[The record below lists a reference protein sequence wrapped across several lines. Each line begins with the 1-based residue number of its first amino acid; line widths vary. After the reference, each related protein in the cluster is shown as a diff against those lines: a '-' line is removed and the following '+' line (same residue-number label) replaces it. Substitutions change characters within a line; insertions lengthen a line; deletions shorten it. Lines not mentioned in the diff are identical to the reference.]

1 MSLSP
6 ALDWADSGLMA
17 LTGPADGAPLVPR
30 YDAIG
35 AIGSMLDEF
44 EQVAGRRASSRGLDL
59 RLLTERAH
67 LMGLTRGGRESCNR
81 HCRLIEARDG
91 WLALNLPRPSDREML
106 LPWLGVDAGDEP
118 WPEVERAVR
127 ARDVGDLL
135 AAADGLPLAVSA
147 VPMRAASTASS
158 RGPASTTRREC
169 MPILASGAGARSR
182 SRRARDPGIG
192 SARVVVP
199 AMPRVLDLS
208 ALWAGPLC
216 GRLLALAG
224 ARVIRVES
232 LGRPEATRQDWPE
245 VFDRLNAG
253 KESVALDFADPRQLR
268 ILRRLIARADIVIGS
283 ARPRA
288 FEQLGLD
295 PRECLAADPRLVW
308 IAITAHGWH
317 GDAGQRVGFG
327 DDAAAAAGLV
337 AVTPDGRPAFVGDAI
352 ADPLTGI
359 AAATTALRA
368 WSAGQGGLHDV
379 SLRGTAARVAAAP
392 RLEPR
397 DCGELCRRSGAWWL
411 RVGGRERR
419 VASPSWRR
427 TSARAAA
434 FGSDTRRI
442 VEEFN

>member
-1 MSLSP
+1 VSLAP
-6 ALDWADSGLMA
+6 ALDWAASGLMT
-17 LTGPADGAPLVPR
+17 LTGPAAGAPLVPG

-35 AIGSMLDEF
+35 AIDSMLEEF
-44 EQVAGRRASSRGLDL
+44 EQIAGQPASRLGLDVH
-59 RLLTERAH
+59 LLTERAR
-67 LMGLTRGGRESCNR
+67 LMSLTRGGHESCNR
-81 HCRLIEARDG
+81 RCRLIEARDG
-91 WLALNLPRPSDREML
+91 WLALNLPRPTDVEML
-106 LPWLGVDAGDEP
+106 QPWLGIEPGAAP
-118 WPEVERAVR
+118 WPAVERAVR
-127 ARDVGDLL
+127 SRDVGDLL

-147 VPMRAASTASS
+147 VPPRTASVTS
-158 RGPASTTRREC
+158 SLAPASTTR
-169 MPILASGAGARSR
+169 PVA
-182 SRRARDPGIG
+182 
-192 SARVVVP
+192 VTTV
-199 AMPRVLDLS
+199 PRVLDLS

-232 LGRPEATRQDWPE
+232 LGRPEATRRVWPE

-253 KESVALDFADPRQLR
+253 KESVALDFADPQQLQ

-295 PRECLAADPRLVW
+295 PREFLAADPRLVW

-327 DDAAAAAGLV
+327 DDAAAAAGLL
-337 AVTPDGRPAFVGDAI
+337 AEMDDGRPAFVGDAI
-352 ADPLTGI
+352 ADPLAGI

-379 SLRGTAARVAAAP
+379 SLRGIAARVAAAP
-392 RLEPR
+392 RLQPR
-397 DCGELCRRSGAWWL
+397 ERGELHQRSGEWWL
-411 RVGGRERR
+411 RVGSRECR
-419 VASPSWRR
+419 VAVPPWRGQ
-427 TSARAAA
+427 TARAAA